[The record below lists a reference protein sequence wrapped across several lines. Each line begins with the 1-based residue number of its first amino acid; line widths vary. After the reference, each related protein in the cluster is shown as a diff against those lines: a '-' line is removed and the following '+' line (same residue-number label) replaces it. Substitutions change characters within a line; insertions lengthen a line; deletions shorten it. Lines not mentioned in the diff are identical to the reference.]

1 MKKFFAYEEIPVLV
15 KDYILSVADA
25 DSIEQIPLQDI
36 NSFIYEQMQHGKEA
50 YDDWDDGWV
59 E

>member
-25 DSIEQIPLQDI
+25 DCIEQIPLHDI
-36 NSFIYEQMQHGKEA
+36 NSFLYGQMMFEKERFEEYE
-50 YDDWDDGWV
+50 DGWV